1 MSTPDL
7 RLLLDEHWRG
17 LDAAPV
23 AEGHVLRT
31 SSLPVATAHGPL
43 LAAVDT
49 GGMRHL
55 LIPLATRQRL
65 SAGVASGA
73 LRIFERPLED
83 DESYGRFADITCT
96 NRELDDVFTGLCRDV
111 LVALA
116 ADGERPYRTARAVVE
131 HWRRLFSGGR
141 RPLTDEQVIG
151 LFGELLVLIRLLER
165 DPEAVRHW
173 AGPEGE
179 RHDFT
184 DGRLALEVKSSAT
197 VSERRLLQVH
207 GLDQLEPPE
216 GGELFIAWQRL
227 QPDPRGRTL
236 DELVAHARDLCDD
249 EAAFLSKLA
258 RLGYQRPDQDQDSQ
272 RLAPVE
278 SRWYPVDDGFPRLT
292 TASIPGA
299 EVPAGVFD
307 VRYTV
312 DLVGIRT
319 DRLDDEAVNDVLAR
333 MGEST

>member
-1 MSTPDL
+1 MSAPDL
-7 RLLLDEHWRG
+7 RLVLDEHWRG

-23 AEGHVLRT
+23 AAGYVLRT
-31 SSLPVATAHGPL
+31 SSLPVTTAHGPL
-43 LAAVDT
+43 LAAVDAD
-49 GGMRHL
+49 GMRHL

-65 SAGVASGA
+65 SAGVASGS

-83 DESYGRFADITCT
+83 DESYGRFADIACT
-96 NRELDDVFTGLCRDV
+96 SRELDDVFTGLCRDV

-116 ADGERPYRTARAVVE
+116 ADGERPYRAARAVVE
-131 HWRRLFSGGR
+131 RWRRLFSGGR
-141 RPLTDEQVIG
+141 RPLTDEQIVG
-151 LFGELLVLIRLLER
+151 LFGELLVLIRLLEC
-165 DPEAVRHW
+165 DPGAVCHW

-184 DGRLALEVKSSAT
+184 DGRLAVEVKSSAAA
-197 VSERRLLQVH
+197 SERRLLRIH

-216 GGELFIAWQRL
+216 HGELFIAWHRL

-236 DELVAHARDLCDD
+236 DELVAHARELCDD

-258 RLGYQRPDQDQDSQ
+258 RLGYHPSDQDQYGL
-272 RLAPVE
+272 RLTPVE

-292 TASIPGA
+292 TTSIPGVD
-299 EVPAGVFD
+299 VPAGVLD

-312 DLVGIRT
+312 DLAGVRT

-333 MGEST
+333 MGEPT

>member
-7 RLLLDEHWRG
+7 RLVLGEHWRD

-31 SSLPVATAHGPL
+31 SSLPVTTDHGPL
-43 LAAVDT
+43 LAAVDADR
-49 GGMRHL
+49 MRHL

-65 SAGVASGA
+65 SAGVAVGS
-73 LRIFERPLED
+73 LRILERPLED

-96 NRELDDVFTGLCRDV
+96 DRELDDVFTGLCHDV

-116 ADGERPYRTARAVVE
+116 ADGDRPYRTARAVVE
-131 HWRRLFSGGR
+131 RWRRLFSAGR
-141 RPLTDEQVIG
+141 RSLTDEQVVG
-151 LFGELLVLIRLLER
+151 LFGELLVLIRLLEG
-165 DPEAVRHW
+165 DPGAVRHW

-184 DGRLALEVKSSAT
+184 GGRLAVEVKSSTT

-216 GGELFIAWQRL
+216 DGELFIAWQRL

-236 DELVAHARDLCDD
+236 DELVTHARDLCDD
-249 EAAFLSKLA
+249 EVAFLSKLA
-258 RLGYQRPDQDQDSQ
+258 RLGYQRSDQGQAGR
-272 RLAPVE
+272 RLSPVE
-278 SRWYPVDDGFPRLT
+278 SRWYPVDDGFPKLT
-292 TASIPGA
+292 TTSIPGA
-299 EVPAGVFD
+299 EVPAGVLD

-312 DLVGIRT
+312 DLAGVRT
-319 DRLDDEAVNDVLAR
+319 DRLDDDAVNDVLAR
-333 MGEST
+333 IGEPT